1 MKIFL
6 FLFISLNISFASYE
20 QVRIGKIDSYYKN
33 KISEQELL
41 FLLKEI
47 ENLFESEL
55 KTNVFDYSENGKPI
69 DILHVSNKQLEEN
82 LSKKIEKL
90 DNKKEKL
97 LQLQDSFLLK
107 KDEINQ
113 LQESLNSQTKILNN
127 KIEAL
132 NNYIKELNNKK
143 SLPKNE
149 YNSVKDYLRSEEEK
163 INQERKI
170 QKDIQSDL
178 TKTVNNYKRKFF
190 IYNSLINESNILIKE
205 IESINVGMR
214 IINGRTFGFQ
224 ETTLKTSYINNKEV
238 KEKSIK
244 NSMTKIEIY
253 GFDSIEHLKIILA
266 HEIAHLLGVPHINV
280 KGALMNTILQEEQK
294 EKLFLT
300 LEDIE
305 NFRNNF

>member
-33 KISEQELL
+33 KISDQELL

-178 TKTVNNYKRKFF
+178 TKTVNNYKQKIF
-190 IYNSLINESNILIKE
+190 IYNSLINESNSLIKE

-280 KGALMNTILQEEQK
+280 KGALMNPILQEEQK

>member
-178 TKTVNNYKRKFF
+178 TKTVNNYKQKIF
-190 IYNSLINESNILIKE
+190 IYNSLINESNSLIKE

-280 KGALMNTILQEEQK
+280 KGALMNPILQEEQK

>member
-33 KISEQELL
+33 KISDQELL

-178 TKTVNNYKRKFF
+178 TKTVNNYKQKIF

-280 KGALMNTILQEEQK
+280 KGALMNPILQEEQK

>member
-82 LSKKIEKL
+82 LSKKIKKL

-178 TKTVNNYKRKFF
+178 TKTVNNYKQKIF

-280 KGALMNTILQEEQK
+280 KGALMNPILQEEQK

>member
-178 TKTVNNYKRKFF
+178 TKTVNNYKQKIF
-190 IYNSLINESNILIKE
+190 IYNSLIKE

-280 KGALMNTILQEEQK
+280 KGALMNPILQEEQK

>member
-6 FLFISLNISFASYE
+6 FIFLFLNISFASYE

-280 KGALMNTILQEEQK
+280 KGALMNPILQEEQK

>member
-69 DILHVSNKQLEEN
+69 DILDVSNKQLEEN

-178 TKTVNNYKRKFF
+178 TKTVNNYKQKIF

-280 KGALMNTILQEEQK
+280 KGALMNPILQEEQK

>member
-280 KGALMNTILQEEQK
+280 KGALMNPILQEEQK

>member
-178 TKTVNNYKRKFF
+178 TKTVNNYKQKIF

-280 KGALMNTILQEEQK
+280 KGALMNPILQEEQK

>member
-178 TKTVNNYKRKFF
+178 TKTVNNYKQKIF
-190 IYNSLINESNILIKE
+190 IYNSLINESNSLIKE

-214 IINGRTFGFQ
+214 IINGRTFDFQ

-280 KGALMNTILQEEQK
+280 KGALMNPILQEEQK

>member
-33 KISEQELL
+33 KISDQELL

-280 KGALMNTILQEEQK
+280 KGALMNPILQEEQK